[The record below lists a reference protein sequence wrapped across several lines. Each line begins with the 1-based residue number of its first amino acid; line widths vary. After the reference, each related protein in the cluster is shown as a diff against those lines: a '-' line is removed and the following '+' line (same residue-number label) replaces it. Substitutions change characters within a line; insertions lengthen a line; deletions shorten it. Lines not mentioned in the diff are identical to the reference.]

1 MNIKIKVK
9 GMVCHGCENRIKNA
23 LLQIEGIKKVDA
35 NYIKEIVIIKASED
49 TNLNLIYEKIKDLGF
64 EVIKD

>member
-23 LLQIEGIKKVDA
+23 LSQIEGVNKVNADHEKGIVTIKTKD
-35 NYIKEIVIIKASED
+35 NLD
-49 TNLNLIYEKIKDLGF
+49 LNLIYEKINDLGF
-64 EVIKD
+64 EVIND